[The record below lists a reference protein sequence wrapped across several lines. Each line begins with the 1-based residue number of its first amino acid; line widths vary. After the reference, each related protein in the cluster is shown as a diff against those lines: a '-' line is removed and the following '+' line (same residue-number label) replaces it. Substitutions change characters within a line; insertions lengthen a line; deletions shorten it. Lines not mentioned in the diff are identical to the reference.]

1 MKKNNSFKI
10 QNLNFIKVNY
20 SDSHIK
26 ALFKIL
32 KDRKINSSI
41 SHKKLPTYK
50 EHKKFVLSMPY
61 RYWLF
66 IRGENIN
73 LGSVFVSRNNE
84 ISINLLENDE
94 STYAEVLHFV
104 INNFKP
110 LKAIPS
116 KRNSNFILNISPK
129 NKFVLNIL
137 KKFKIEK
144 VQETYKVDNKIH
156 D

>member
-10 QNLNFIKVNY
+10 QNLNLIKVNY
-20 SDSHIK
+20 SDSHIR

-32 KDRKINSSI
+32 KERKINSSI
-41 SHKKLPTYK
+41 SHKNLPTYK
-50 EHKKFVLSMPY
+50 EHKKFVLSIPY
-61 RYWLF
+61 RYWLL
-66 IRGENIN
+66 IRRVNIN

-84 ISINLLENDE
+84 ISINLLENNE
-94 STYAEVLHFV
+94 TTYVEVLNFV

-137 KKFKIEK
+137 KKFKTEK
-144 VQETYKVDNKIH
+144 VQETYKIENIIH

>member
-137 KKFKIEK
+137 KKFKTEK